1 MSCPVAAAQRAGFGI
16 APLAHASRLLMY
28 EASVVEL
35 KRAENAI
42 ERSKRDF
49 F

>member
-1 MSCPVAAAQRAGFGI
+1 
-16 APLAHASRLLMY
+16 MY
-28 EASVVEL
+28 EASVAGL

-42 ERSKRDF
+42 ERSKREF